1 VLGQDG
7 RVRSPK
13 LSRKTVLVSS
23 VAGAFAVVGGGA
35 VIAEAASRRG
45 EEEPEDRM
53 APPDQDAD
61 MKYAAET
68 LEGMT
73 LEDKVGQL
81 FMVYVHG
88 EAADTD
94 HADAVASNLERLG
107 AANGAAFV
115 ASFKPGG
122 IIYFDWANFNSANG
136 LSDPEQIAALSS
148 GLQEAAEVPLLI
160 ATDQEYGTVVRIGE
174 PATQFPGSM
183 SLGATRDAEA
193 ARRAA
198 EVAGAELRAMGV
210 NQNFAPDADVNVD
223 PANPVIGVR
232 SYGSD
237 PALVAELAAA
247 QIGGYHDGGVAVSA
261 KHFPG
266 HGDTGTDSHVGLPV
280 ITHTAEEWERIDAPP
295 FIAAIEAGADMI
307 MTAHLQF
314 PALDDSLTPATL
326 SAPILT
332 GLLREKLGFEGV
344 IVTDSLEMQGVRTE
358 YGDDRVPVMALQA
371 GADMLLMPPDFPLAY
386 DAVLAAVSAG
396 ELSEERIDESVMRL
410 LRLKYRLGLAESTD
424 GPDGPEIVGSDEH
437 RQVAHDIADR
447 SITLL
452 ANDGTLP
459 LAAGS
464 VLVTGWGE
472 NTTARLTEALNDAG
486 LQAEAL
492 VTGDE
497 PNADQIKAAVTA
509 AAGRDLVVVSTF
521 NVKAGGAQANLVAE
535 LLKAGVPVVT
545 AAVGTPYDAAHL
557 GAVNA
562 SLATY
567 SYTRT
572 SLASLAKVITGE
584 VDPTGTLPVDV
595 PNADGDIEFAF
606 GHGLNYT

>member
-1 VLGQDG
+1 
-7 RVRSPK
+7 VRSPK

-35 VIAEAASRRG
+35 VIAEAASRRDD
-45 EEEPEDRM
+45 EEPDDRL

-61 MKYAAET
+61 VKYAAET

-94 HADAVASNLERLG
+94 HPDAVASNLERLG
-107 AANGAAFV
+107 AENGAAFV
-115 ASFKPGG
+115 ASYKPGG
-122 IIYFDWANFNSANG
+122 IIYFDWANFSSTDG
-136 LSDPEQIAALSS
+136 LTDPEQIAALSS
-148 GLQEAAEVPLLI
+148 GLQDAAEVPLLI

-198 EVAGAELRAMGV
+198 EIAGAELRAMGL

-232 SYGSD
+232 SFGSD
-237 PALVAELAAA
+237 PALVAELVAA
-247 QIGGYHDGGVAVSA
+247 QVDGYHDGGVAVSA

-295 FIAAIEAGADMI
+295 FIAAIEAGADLI
-307 MTAHLQF
+307 MSAHLQF

-386 DAVLAAVSAG
+386 DAVLTAVSTG
-396 ELSEERIDESVMRL
+396 ELTEERIDESVMRL
-410 LRLKYRLGLAESTD
+410 LLLKYRLGLASESRAES
-424 GPDGPEIVGSDEH
+424 DGPETVGADEH
-437 RQVAHDIADR
+437 RQVAADIADR

-472 NTTARLTEALNDAG
+472 NTTARLTAALNTEG

-497 PNADQIKAAVTA
+497 PDADQIKAAVAA
-509 AAGRDLVVVSTF
+509 AAGRDLVVVSTY

-535 LLKAGVPVVT
+535 LRKSGVPVVT

-567 SYTRT
+567 SYTET
-572 SLASLAKVITGE
+572 SLASLAKVVTGA

-595 PNADGDIEFAF
+595 PDANGGIAFAF

>member
-1 VLGQDG
+1 
-7 RVRSPK
+7 VRSPK

-35 VIAEAASRRG
+35 VIAEAASRRDD
-45 EEEPEDRM
+45 EEPDDRL

-61 MKYAAET
+61 VKYAAET

-94 HADAVASNLERLG
+94 HSDAVASNLERLG
-107 AANGAAFV
+107 AENGAAFV
-115 ASFKPGG
+115 ASYKPGG
-122 IIYFDWANFNSANG
+122 IIYFDWANFSSTDG
-136 LSDPEQIAALSS
+136 LTDPEQIAALSS
-148 GLQEAAEVPLLI
+148 GLQDAAEVPLLI

-198 EVAGAELRAMGV
+198 EIAGAELRAMGL

-232 SYGSD
+232 SFGSD
-237 PALVAELAAA
+237 PALVAELVAA
-247 QIGGYHDGGVAVSA
+247 QVDGYHDGGVAVSA

-295 FIAAIEAGADMI
+295 FIAAIEAGADLI
-307 MTAHLQF
+307 MSAHLQF

-386 DAVLAAVSAG
+386 DAVLTAVSTG
-396 ELSEERIDESVMRL
+396 ELTEERIDESVMRL
-410 LRLKYRLGLAESTD
+410 LLLKYRLGLASESRAES
-424 GPDGPEIVGSDEH
+424 DGPETVGADEH
-437 RQVAHDIADR
+437 RQVAADIADR

-472 NTTARLTEALNDAG
+472 NTTARLTAALNTEG

-497 PNADQIKAAVTA
+497 PDADQIKAAVAA
-509 AAGRDLVVVSTF
+509 AAGRDLVVVSTY

-535 LLKAGVPVVT
+535 LRKSGVPVVT

-567 SYTRT
+567 SYTET
-572 SLASLAKVITGE
+572 SLASLAKVVTGA

-595 PNADGDIEFAF
+595 PDANGGIAFDF

>member
-1 VLGQDG
+1 
-7 RVRSPK
+7 VRSPK

-35 VIAEAASRRG
+35 VIAEAASRRDD
-45 EEEPEDRM
+45 EEPDDRL

-61 MKYAAET
+61 VKYAAET

-94 HADAVASNLERLG
+94 HPDAVASNLERLG
-107 AANGAAFV
+107 AENGAAFV
-115 ASFKPGG
+115 ASYKPGG
-122 IIYFDWANFNSANG
+122 IIYFDWANFSSTDG
-136 LSDPEQIAALSS
+136 LTDPEQIAALSS
-148 GLQEAAEVPLLI
+148 GLQDAAEVPLLI

-198 EVAGAELRAMGV
+198 EIAGAELRAMGL

-232 SYGSD
+232 SFGSD
-237 PALVAELAAA
+237 PALVAELVAA
-247 QIGGYHDGGVAVSA
+247 QVDGYHDGGVAVSA

-295 FIAAIEAGADMI
+295 FIAAIEAGADLI
-307 MTAHLQF
+307 MSAHLQF

-386 DAVLAAVSAG
+386 DAVLTAVSTG
-396 ELSEERIDESVMRL
+396 ELTEERIDESVMRL
-410 LRLKYRLGLAESTD
+410 LLLKYRLGLASESRAES
-424 GPDGPEIVGSDEH
+424 DGPETVGADEH
-437 RQVAHDIADR
+437 RQVAADIADR

-472 NTTARLTEALNDAG
+472 NTTARLTAALNTEG

-497 PNADQIKAAVTA
+497 PDADQIKAAVAA
-509 AAGRDLVVVSTF
+509 AAGRDLVVVSTY

-535 LLKAGVPVVT
+535 LRKSGVPVVT

-567 SYTRT
+567 SYTET
-572 SLASLAKVITGE
+572 SLASLAKVVTGA

-595 PNADGDIEFAF
+595 PDANGGIAFDF

>member
-1 VLGQDG
+1 
-7 RVRSPK
+7 VRSPK

-35 VIAEAASRRG
+35 VIAEAASRRDD
-45 EEEPEDRM
+45 EEPDDRL

-61 MKYAAET
+61 VKYAAET

-94 HADAVASNLERLG
+94 HPDAVASNLERLG
-107 AANGAAFV
+107 AENGAAFV
-115 ASFKPGG
+115 ASYKPGG
-122 IIYFDWANFNSANG
+122 IIYFDWANFSSTDG
-136 LSDPEQIAALSS
+136 LTDPEQIAALSS
-148 GLQEAAEVPLLI
+148 GLQDAAEVPLLI

-198 EVAGAELRAMGV
+198 EIAGAELRAMGL

-232 SYGSD
+232 SFGSD
-237 PALVAELAAA
+237 PALVAELVAA
-247 QIGGYHDGGVAVSA
+247 QVDGYHDGGVAVSA

-295 FIAAIEAGADMI
+295 FIAAIEAGADLI
-307 MTAHLQF
+307 MSAHLQF

-386 DAVLAAVSAG
+386 DAVLTAVSTG
-396 ELSEERIDESVMRL
+396 ELTEERIDESVMRL
-410 LRLKYRLGLAESTD
+410 LLLKYRLGLASESRAES
-424 GPDGPEIVGSDEH
+424 DGPETVGADEH
-437 RQVAHDIADR
+437 RQVAADIADR

-472 NTTARLTEALNDAG
+472 NTTARLTAALNTEG

-497 PNADQIKAAVTA
+497 PDADQIKAAVAA
-509 AAGRDLVVVSTF
+509 AAGRDLVVVSTY

-535 LLKAGVPVVT
+535 LRKSGVPVVI

-567 SYTRT
+567 SYTET
-572 SLASLAKVITGE
+572 SLASLAKVVTGA

-595 PNADGDIEFAF
+595 PDANGGIAFDF

>member
-1 VLGQDG
+1 
-7 RVRSPK
+7 VRSPK

-35 VIAEAASRRG
+35 VIAEAASRRDD
-45 EEEPEDRM
+45 EEPDDRL

-61 MKYAAET
+61 VKYAAET

-94 HADAVASNLERLG
+94 HPDAVASNLERLG
-107 AANGAAFV
+107 AENGAAFV
-115 ASFKPGG
+115 ASYKPGG
-122 IIYFDWANFNSANG
+122 IIYFDWANFSSTDG
-136 LSDPEQIAALSS
+136 LTDPEQIAALSS
-148 GLQEAAEVPLLI
+148 GLQDAAEVPLLI

-198 EVAGAELRAMGV
+198 EIAGAELRAMGL

-232 SYGSD
+232 SFGSD
-237 PALVAELAAA
+237 PALVAELVAA
-247 QIGGYHDGGVAVSA
+247 QVDGYHDGGVAVSA

-295 FIAAIEAGADMI
+295 FIAAIEAGADLI
-307 MTAHLQF
+307 MSAHLQF

-332 GLLREKLGFEGV
+332 GLLRDKLGFEGV

-386 DAVLAAVSAG
+386 DAVLTAVSTG
-396 ELSEERIDESVMRL
+396 ELTEERIDESVMRL
-410 LRLKYRLGLAESTD
+410 LLLKYRLGLASESRAES
-424 GPDGPEIVGSDEH
+424 DGPETVGADEH
-437 RQVAHDIADR
+437 RQVAADIADR

-472 NTTARLTEALNDAG
+472 NTTARLTAALNTEG

-497 PNADQIKAAVTA
+497 PDADQIKAAVAA
-509 AAGRDLVVVSTF
+509 AAGRDLVVVSTY

-535 LLKAGVPVVT
+535 LRKSGVPVVI

-567 SYTRT
+567 SYTET
-572 SLASLAKVITGE
+572 SLASLAKVVTGA

-595 PNADGDIEFAF
+595 PDANGGIAFDF

>member
-1 VLGQDG
+1 
-7 RVRSPK
+7 VRSPK

-35 VIAEAASRRG
+35 VIAEAASRRD
-45 EEEPEDRM
+45 EDEAEDRP
-53 APPDQDAD
+53 ALPDQDPD
-61 MKYAAET
+61 VKYAAET
-68 LEGMT
+68 MDGMT

-81 FMVYVHG
+81 FMVYVKG

-94 HADAVASNLERLG
+94 HPDAVASNQERLG
-107 AANGAAFV
+107 ADNGAAFV
-115 ASFKPGG
+115 ASYKPGG
-122 IIYFDWANFNSANG
+122 IIYCDWANG

-148 GLQEAAEVPLLI
+148 GLQEAAAVPLLI

-174 PATQFPGSM
+174 PATQFPGAM
-183 SLGATRDAEA
+183 PLGATRDAEA
-193 ARRAA
+193 AREAA
-198 EVAGAELRAMGV
+198 EAAGVELRAMGL
-210 NQNFAPDADVNVD
+210 NLNFAPDADVNVD

-232 SYGSD
+232 SFGSD
-237 PALVAELAAA
+237 PGLVAELAAA
-247 QIGGYHDGGVAVSA
+247 QIDGYHDGGVAVSA

-295 FIAAIEAGADMI
+295 FIAAIEADAGMI

-314 PALDDSLTPATL
+314 PALDDSLRPATL

-344 IVTDSLEMQGVRTE
+344 IVTDSLEMEGVRTE
-358 YGDDRVPVMALQA
+358 YGDERVPVMALLA

-396 ELSEERIDESVMRL
+396 ELTEERIDESVMRL
-410 LRLKYRLGLAESTD
+410 LKLKYRLGLAESSD
-424 GPDGPEIVGSDEH
+424 RSDPGVVGADEH
-437 RQVAHDIADR
+437 RQVAADIADR

-459 LAAGS
+459 LATGTA
-464 VLVTGWGE
+464 LVTGWGE

-497 PNADQIKAAVTA
+497 PNADQIKAAVAA
-509 AAGRDLVVVSTF
+509 AAGRDLVVVATF

-535 LLKAGVPVVT
+535 LRKSGVPVVT

-557 GAVNA
+557 GVVNA

-567 SYTRT
+567 SYTET
-572 SLASLAKVITGE
+572 SLASLAKVITGA
-584 VDPTGTLPVDV
+584 VHPTGTLPVDV
-595 PNADGDIEFAF
+595 PDANGGTAFAF

>member
-1 VLGQDG
+1 
-7 RVRSPK
+7 VRSPK

-35 VIAEAASRRG
+35 VIAEAASRRDD
-45 EEEPEDRM
+45 EEPDDRL

-61 MKYAAET
+61 VKYAAET

-94 HADAVASNLERLG
+94 DPDAVASNLERLG
-107 AANGAAFV
+107 AENGAAFV
-115 ASFKPGG
+115 ASYKPGG
-122 IIYFDWANFNSANG
+122 IIYFDWANFNSADG
-136 LSDPEQIAALSS
+136 LTDPEQIAALSS
-148 GLQEAAEVPLLI
+148 GLQDAAEVPLLI

-198 EVAGAELRAMGV
+198 EVAGAELRAMGL

-232 SYGSD
+232 SFGSD
-237 PALVAELAAA
+237 PALVAELVAA
-247 QIGGYHDGGVAVSA
+247 QIDGYHDGGVAVSA

-295 FIAAIEAGADMI
+295 FIAAIEAGADLI

-314 PALDDSLTPATL
+314 PALDESLTPATL

-371 GADMLLMPPDFPLAY
+371 GADMLLMPPDFTLAY
-386 DAVLAAVSAG
+386 DAVLSAVSAG
-396 ELSEERIDESVMRL
+396 ELTEERIDESVKRL
-410 LRLKYRLGLAESTD
+410 LLLKYRLGLASESRAES
-424 GPDGPEIVGSDEH
+424 DGPETVGSDEH
-437 RQVAHDIADR
+437 RQVAADIADR

-497 PNADQIKAAVTA
+497 PNADQIKAAVAA
-509 AAGRDLVVVSTF
+509 AAGRDLVVVSTY

-535 LLKAGVPVVT
+535 LLKSGVPVVA

-567 SYTRT
+567 SYTET
-572 SLASLAKVITGE
+572 SLASLAKVITGA

-595 PNADGDIEFAF
+595 PDANGGTAFAF

>member
-1 VLGQDG
+1 
-7 RVRSPK
+7 VRSPK

-35 VIAEAASRRG
+35 VIAEAASRRDD
-45 EEEPEDRM
+45 EEPDDRL

-61 MKYAAET
+61 VKYAAET

-94 HADAVASNLERLG
+94 HPDAVASNLERLG
-107 AANGAAFV
+107 AENGAAFV
-115 ASFKPGG
+115 ASYKPGG
-122 IIYFDWANFNSANG
+122 IIYFDWANFSSTDG
-136 LSDPEQIAALSS
+136 LTDPEQIAALSS
-148 GLQEAAEVPLLI
+148 GLQDAAEVPLLI

-198 EVAGAELRAMGV
+198 EIAGAELRAMGL

-232 SYGSD
+232 SFGSD
-237 PALVAELAAA
+237 PALVAELVAA
-247 QIGGYHDGGVAVSA
+247 QVDGYHDGGVAVSA

-295 FIAAIEAGADMI
+295 FIAAIEAGADLI
-307 MTAHLQF
+307 MSAHLQF

-332 GLLREKLGFEGV
+332 GLLRDKLGFEGV

-386 DAVLAAVSAG
+386 DAVLTAVSTG
-396 ELSEERIDESVMRL
+396 ELTEERIDESVMRL
-410 LRLKYRLGLAESTD
+410 LLLKYRLGLASESRAES
-424 GPDGPEIVGSDEH
+424 DGPETVGADEH
-437 RQVAHDIADR
+437 RQVAADIADR

-472 NTTARLTEALNDAG
+472 NTTARLTAALNTEG

-497 PNADQIKAAVTA
+497 PDADQIKAAVAA
-509 AAGRDLVVVSTF
+509 AAGRDLVVVSTY

-535 LLKAGVPVVT
+535 LRKSGVPVVT

-567 SYTRT
+567 SYTET
-572 SLASLAKVITGE
+572 SLASLAKVVTGA

-595 PNADGDIEFAF
+595 PDANGGIAFDF

>member
-1 VLGQDG
+1 
-7 RVRSPK
+7 VRSPK

-35 VIAEAASRRG
+35 VIAEAASRRDD
-45 EEEPEDRM
+45 EEPDDRL

-61 MKYAAET
+61 VKYAAET

-94 HADAVASNLERLG
+94 HPDAVASNLERLG
-107 AANGAAFV
+107 AENGAAFV
-115 ASFKPGG
+115 ASYKPGG
-122 IIYFDWANFNSANG
+122 IIYFDWANFSSTDG
-136 LSDPEQIAALSS
+136 LTDPEQIAALSS
-148 GLQEAAEVPLLI
+148 GLQDAAEVPLLI

-198 EVAGAELRAMGV
+198 EIAGAELRAMGL

-232 SYGSD
+232 SFGSD
-237 PALVAELAAA
+237 PALVAELVAA
-247 QIGGYHDGGVAVSA
+247 QVDGYHDGGVAVSA

-295 FIAAIEAGADMI
+295 FIAAIEAGADLI
-307 MTAHLQF
+307 MSAHLQF

-332 GLLREKLGFEGV
+332 GLLRDKLGFEGV

-386 DAVLAAVSAG
+386 DAVLTAVSTG
-396 ELSEERIDESVMRL
+396 ELTEERIDESVMRL
-410 LRLKYRLGLAESTD
+410 LLLKYRLGRASDSRAES
-424 GPDGPEIVGSDEH
+424 DGPETVGADEH
-437 RQVAHDIADR
+437 RQVAADIADR

-472 NTTARLTEALNDAG
+472 NTTARLTAALNTEG

-497 PNADQIKAAVTA
+497 PDADQIKAAVAA
-509 AAGRDLVVVSTF
+509 AAGRDLVVVSTY

-535 LLKAGVPVVT
+535 LRKSGVPVVI

-567 SYTRT
+567 SYTET
-572 SLASLAKVITGE
+572 SLASLAKVVTGA

-595 PNADGDIEFAF
+595 PDANGGIAFDF